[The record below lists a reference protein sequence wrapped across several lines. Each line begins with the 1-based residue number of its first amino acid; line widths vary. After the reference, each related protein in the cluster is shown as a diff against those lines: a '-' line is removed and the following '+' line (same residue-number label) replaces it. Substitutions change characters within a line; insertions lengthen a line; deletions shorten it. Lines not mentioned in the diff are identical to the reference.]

1 MYASSWF
8 LTLYTTALNLN
19 LICCRIMDVF
29 LSEGMEV
36 IFKIALALLTIG
48 KETLLS
54 LDMEAMLKYF
64 QKELPQ
70 KVESDVEGLFNLAYS
85 IKINTKRMKKMEK
98 DYAELRKKEQE
109 EMVELRVS
117 DNLVRIINYHV
128 LISFNLFFIFYILQR
143 LRNENRLLKKRN
155 ELLEAESTEL
165 ANRLVRGQVSRAEEE
180 ETK

>member
-117 DNLVRIINYHV
+117 DNLVRKINYHV
-128 LISFNLFFIFYILQR
+128 LISFNLFYFLHFTAL
-143 LRNENRLLKKRN
+143 
-155 ELLEAESTEL
+155 
-165 ANRLVRGQVSRAEEE
+165 
-180 ETK
+180 TK

>member
-85 IKINTKRMKKMEK
+85 IKINTKKMKKMEK

-109 EMVELRVS
+109 EMVELRV
-117 DNLVRIINYHV
+117 RFIYIILCIN
-128 LISFNLFFIFYILQR
+128 
-143 LRNENRLLKKRN
+143 
-155 ELLEAESTEL
+155 
-165 ANRLVRGQVSRAEEE
+165 
-180 ETK
+180 

>member
-8 LTLYTTALNLN
+8 LTLYTTTLNLN
-19 LICCRIMDVF
+19 LLCCRIMDVF

-85 IKINTKRMKKMEK
+85 IKINTKKMKKMEK

-109 EMVELRVS
+109 EMVELRV
-117 DNLVRIINYHV
+117 N
-128 LISFNLFFIFYILQR
+128 
-143 LRNENRLLKKRN
+143 LKKN
-155 ELLEAESTEL
+155 FF
-165 ANRLVRGQVSRAEEE
+165 
-180 ETK
+180 

>member
-8 LTLYTTALNLN
+8 LTLFTTALNLN
-19 LICCRIMDVF
+19 AVCCRIMDVF
-29 LSEGMEV
+29 LSEGMEI

-70 KVESDVEGLFNLAYS
+70 KVEGDVEGMFNLAYS
-85 IKINTKRMKKMEK
+85 IKINTKKMKKMEK

-109 EMVELRVS
+109 EMVELRV
-117 DNLVRIINYHV
+117 NEITFINFKCIVNGIIFSNFSV
-128 LISFNLFFIFYILQR
+128 C
-143 LRNENRLLKKRN
+143 
-155 ELLEAESTEL
+155 
-165 ANRLVRGQVSRAEEE
+165 
-180 ETK
+180 ETKTDY

>member
-19 LICCRIMDVF
+19 LLCCRIMDVF

-36 IFKIALALLTIG
+36 IFKLALALLTIG

-85 IKINTKRMKKMEK
+85 IKINTKKMKKMEK

-117 DNLVRIINYHV
+117 LCPKYKRIKNNNFFLY
-128 LISFNLFFIFYILQR
+128 ISYS
-143 LRNENRLLKKRN
+143 
-155 ELLEAESTEL
+155 AY
-165 ANRLVRGQVSRAEEE
+165 
-180 ETK
+180 ETKTDY